1 MAFQISH
8 FTSNGSIFYDLHSIT
23 HIFYIFFLQN
33 INKLSW
39 SYRTSMHFK
48 YQ

>member
-23 HIFYIFFLQN
+23 HIFYIFFFAKHQQAVM
-33 INKLSW
+33 KL
-39 SYRTSMHFK
+39 
-48 YQ
+48 